1 MKIDKIRELDEKEI
15 VQQLNEAGEQAFR
28 LRFQLSMGQTDGI
41 KKLRTLRKDRARM
54 LTVLAERKAKGDQP
68 SVAVPVTEEKAK
80 AVKPKATK
88 KAAAPKAKKV
98 AAKPKAAGEEK

>member
-68 SVAVPVTEEKAK
+68 VAVPVTEEKAK

>member
-15 VQQLNEAGEQAFR
+15 VQQLNDAGEQAFR

-54 LTVLAERKAKGDQP
+54 LTVLAERKAKGGE
-68 SVAVPVTEEKAK
+68 AVPPVAK
-80 AVKPKATK
+80 VKPAAKKSAVAK
-88 KAAAPKAKKV
+88 KAAAPRAKKT
-98 AAKPKAAGEEK
+98 APKAAGEEK